1 MIEDALEREVI
12 VCCGAGGVGKTTVSA
27 ALGIA
32 LARRGED
39 VAVVTID
46 PARRLAQALG
56 MSALGDE
63 PQQVAPEALRAA
75 GAGPDAGRMWALQLD
90 SKATFD
96 RLVARHAP
104 SDEARERIM
113 ANRIYQHM
121 SGAVAGGQ
129 EYMAVERL
137 FELREDGRFDRIVL
151 DTPPAGNALDFLD
164 APERMTRFI
173 EGRALRTLLGPATG
187 AGRLGWRAIH
197 AGTSAAMSLLERL
210 TGAQLLRD
218 IADFLR
224 AFEGMYGGVAERAKA
239 VRALLESDETGF
251 LVVTAPEPEPA
262 AEAVALAQRLREDGY
277 RLDGVVVNR
286 MHAVPPSGAGAVE
299 ELAVALAAAG
309 AAAPAEAAVR
319 AAEALEDAR
328 RVALRDLDLREG
340 VAAAAGVPLREIPAL
355 AEEPVEVRGVAHVAD
370 VLVGAR

>member
-1 MIEDALEREVI
+1 VIADALEREVI

-27 ALGIA
+27 ALGLT
-32 LARRGED
+32 LAARGED
-39 VAVVTID
+39 VVVVTID
-46 PARRLAQALG
+46 PARRLAAALG
-56 MSALGDE
+56 MAELGDT
-63 PQQVAPEALRAA
+63 PQEVSPAAVAASGL
-75 GAGPDAGRMWALQLD
+75 GPGGGRMWALQLD

-104 SDEARERIM
+104 SEEARDRIL

-137 FELREDGRFDRIVL
+137 HELREDGRFARVVL

-173 EGRALRTLLGPATG
+173 EGKALRTLLGPAAG
-187 AGRLGWRAIH
+187 AGKLGWRALH
-197 AGTSAAMSLLERL
+197 AGTAAAMSLLERL

-218 IADFLR
+218 IAEFLR
-224 AFEGMYGGVAERAKA
+224 GFDGMYAGVAERA
-239 VRALLESDETGF
+239 RSIGELLRSDATGF
-251 LVVTAPEPEPA
+251 LVVSAPEPEPA
-262 AEAVALAQRLREDGY
+262 REAVALARRLREDDY

-286 MHAVPPSGAGAVE
+286 LHALPGPGLGARA
-299 ELAVALAAAG
+299 ELAAALAAGRADDDATRL
-309 AAAPAEAAVR
+309 AAL

-328 RVALRDLDLREG
+328 RVAIRDLDLRTAIAG
-340 VAAAAGVPLREIPAL
+340 AVAAPLTEVPAM
-355 AEEPVEVRGVAHVAD
+355 AEEPVEVEGIARVARA
-370 VLVGAR
+370 LTA